1 MAALEIA
8 YTASSTFQNVHQDP
22 SFVRGVRGPVGSG
35 KSVGCILDVF
45 SKALQQKPNRNGFR
59 KTRWALVRASYP
71 ELKSTTIKT
80 FQDWIP
86 ETLCPLKM
94 NEAPITGLMT
104 LPLPDKTIVQA
115 EFLFIALDKPKD
127 LAKLLSL
134 ELTGAFC
141 NESKELNKE
150 VIDTITSRVGR
161 YPSQREGGPTWN
173 GVIMDTNSP
182 SEQHWWAEMER
193 DPPRGWSFHA
203 QPPAMFEDSEHEY
216 GYAPNPDAENIKNLP
231 GGYQY
236 YYNAIGGKD
245 KNWIRAYV
253 LNQFAATMVGKP
265 IYQDQWSEQLHL
277 SKHKLYPM
285 VGQPVIV
292 GLDFGL
298 TPAAIFTQLIDGQ
311 LRVLDE
317 VIAKRMGLEQFLVND
332 LLPLIGQKYFDNDVF
347 FVGDPSGTRGA
358 DTDEKSCFDVLVKFG
373 LPAVPAHSNNLEPR
387 LGAVRHFL
395 TSLAPG
401 GKPGILVSP
410 HCRDI
415 AEGFNGGYQFA
426 RIQVSG
432 ESRFREKPDKN
443 RYSHPHD
450 ALQYAC
456 MRWTILLKR
465 SMQGDMVATSGG
477 STIADSA
484 TGY

>member
-1 MAALEIA
+1 MAELSID
-8 YTASSTFQNVHQDP
+8 YTASPTFINVHADQ

-35 KSVGCILDVF
+35 KSVGCIMDLMA
-45 SKALQQKPNRNGFR
+45 KALQQRPNKMGFR
-59 KTRWALVRASYP
+59 KTRWALVRATYP

-80 FQDWIP
+80 FQDWLP
-86 ETLCPLKM
+86 EELCHLKL
-94 NEAPITGLMT
+94 NESPIVGTWVM
-104 LPLPDKTIVQA
+104 PLPDKTIVQA

-141 NESKELNKE
+141 NETKELQKE

-161 YPSQREGGPTWN
+161 YPAQRDGGPTWS

-182 SEQHWWAEMER
+182 SELHFWAGMEK
-193 DPPRGWSFHA
+193 DPPEGWRFHV
-203 QPPAMFEDSEHEY
+203 QPPALFEDNTAER
-216 GYAPNPDAENIKNLP
+216 GYTPNPDAENIKNLP
-231 GGYQY
+231 GGYEY
-236 YYNAIGGKD
+236 YYRSIGGKD
-245 KNWIRAYV
+245 KNWIRAYI
-253 LNQFAATMVGKP
+253 LNQFAATMSGKP
-265 IYQDQWSEQLHL
+265 IYQDLWSEQIHL
-277 SKHKLYPM
+277 SKHKLYPLE
-285 VGQPVIV
+285 GYPVIV

-298 TPAAIFTQLIDGQ
+298 TPAAIFTQFVDGQ
-311 LRVLDE
+311 LRIIDE
-317 VIAKRMGLEQFLVND
+317 VIAKRMGLEQFLTLD
-332 LLPLIGQKYFDNDVF
+332 LLPLIGQKYFHNEVA
-347 FVGDPSGTRGA
+347 FVGDPSGVSGA
-358 DTDEKSCFDVLVKFG
+358 DTDERSCFDVLVKFG
-373 LPAVPAHSNNLEPR
+373 LPAVPAHSNALEPR
-387 LGAVRHFL
+387 LGSVRHFL
-395 TSLAPG
+395 TKLAPG
-401 GKPGILVSP
+401 GKPGLLVSP